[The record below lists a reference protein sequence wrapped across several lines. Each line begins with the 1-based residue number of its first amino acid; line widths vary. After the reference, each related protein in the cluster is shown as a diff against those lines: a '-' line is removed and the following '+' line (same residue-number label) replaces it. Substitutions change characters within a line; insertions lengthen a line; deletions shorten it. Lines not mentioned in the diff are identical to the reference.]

1 MVSTNRNSILK
12 RMTRP
17 DLNSVPDFHRRYVE
31 HVKDYDVL
39 EALTKSSKETVT
51 LVRDIPEAKGTHRYA
66 DGKWSIKEL
75 LCHLMDTER
84 ILAYRALR
92 FARNDKT
99 PLSGFEENDYAP
111 QANAHN
117 RSINQMA
124 EEMERLRHST
134 YDLFLN
140 FSPEMLERKGL
151 ANNLELSVINL
162 GYIISG
168 HESHHRKILKER
180 YLS

>member
-1 MVSTNRNSILK
+1 
-12 RMTRP
+12 MTRA
-17 DLNSVPDFHRRYVE
+17 DLNTVPDFHKRYVE
-31 HVKDYDVL
+31 HVKEYDVL
-39 EALTKSSKETVT
+39 DALIISSKETLK
-51 LVRDIPEAKGTHRYA
+51 LVRSIPETKGDHKYA
-66 DGKWSIKEL
+66 PGKWSIKEL
-75 LCHLMDTER
+75 LCHMMDTER

-99 PLSGFEENDYAP
+99 PLHGFEENDYAP
-111 QANAHN
+111 QANAGN
-117 RSINQMA
+117 RTIKKIA
-124 EEMERLRHST
+124 DEMERLRQTT
-134 YDLFLN
+134 YDLFVNLT
-140 FSPEMLERKGL
+140 PEMLQRSGM